1 MKTRRNKREHNEQ
14 YTEGRHLKL
23 NDLKKEARGFVMKYL
38 KKNIPNYPRPE
49 FHVTH
54 LKHDTNRKGLTGIR
68 RDGGFR
74 DPGKDSL
81 QLLWW
86 SLVVGPDD
94 VTAAETRLLEKT
106 FPDRT
111 EEQVQMQQSFLG
123 KFATSPAFKET
134 SRLGSYRFTFPL
146 EEVLQAYSQQ
156 FCFGAQPVMRVFKT
170 VLYKQEVVHVVVV
183 HSLANQQLFSEYP
196 LLTDDPNAVCVYRDG
211 CFIWRPEAMCETH
224 WYELIERRD
233 EKQMEVKKMVG
244 WGVQY
249 YVWDN
254 VAVGLHM
261 EKGQVLGFGADRL
274 RESLGFCEEGKP
286 KITRERF
293 DKYEQAENC
302 VKELWPQ
309 YPASLRKEL
318 SLQESLADA
327 IKNRYQPSLQEPRSA
342 LDPQTL
348 IVGDISIKD
357 VQGKNLRNSQKYC
370 RPRAVVSDMIQL
382 IPDLLAQHPTVEN
395 IVVHVG
401 ANDIWKK
408 ESEVLKKDFIDLLN
422 FLSSLDVEAF
432 ISGPLPLITRRVERF
447 SRLYDL
453 NTWLP
458 QACARH
464 PVRFIDNFDLFWRRR
479 HLFRADGI
487 RLNKRGVKLFI
498 SNLFYCIRR
507 SSVSHVQ
514 V

>member
-1 MKTRRNKREHNEQ
+1 MQTRNNRRGHIEH
-14 YTEGRHLKL
+14 YIEGRHLKL
-23 NDLKKEARGFVMKYL
+23 DELKQEVKDFGLTSQYLFKE
-38 KKNIPNYPRPE
+38 NIPNYPRPE

-54 LKHDTNRKGLTGIR
+54 LKHDTDREGLTGIR
-68 RDGGFR
+68 SDGGFR

-123 KFATSPAFKET
+123 TFATSPAFEET

-170 VLYKQEVVHVVVV
+170 FFYKQEVVHVVVV

-261 EKGQVLGFGADRL
+261 EEGQVLKFDPDRL
-274 RESLGFCEEGKP
+274 RENLTICYKGKSQIAREFDSLE
-286 KITRERF
+286 
-293 DKYEQAENC
+293 DAEQC
-302 VKELWPQ
+302 VRDLWP
-309 YPASLRKEL
+309 PAPLTE
-318 SLQESLADA
+318 
-327 IKNRYQPSLQEPRSA
+327 
-342 LDPQTL
+342 
-348 IVGDISIKD
+348 
-357 VQGKNLRNSQKYC
+357 SQKASC
-370 RPRAVVSDMIQL
+370 KTEPDSSD
-382 IPDLLAQHPTVEN
+382 
-395 IVVHVG
+395 
-401 ANDIWKK
+401 
-408 ESEVLKKDFIDLLN
+408 
-422 FLSSLDVEAF
+422 
-432 ISGPLPLITRRVERF
+432 
-447 SRLYDL
+447 
-453 NTWLP
+453 
-458 QACARH
+458 
-464 PVRFIDNFDLFWRRR
+464 
-479 HLFRADGI
+479 
-487 RLNKRGVKLFI
+487 
-498 SNLFYCIRR
+498 
-507 SSVSHVQ
+507 
-514 V
+514 